1 MKLIELPNGSWIDPL
16 TITAINVR
24 RYKDNVTQKPC
35 VNIIGPGDINSVI
48 YCKDEECVDIAR
60 LIAKQVND
68 ACNKSITEQN
78 KEYIEKTKEVKNKKL
93 YLALLPPQDAFL
105 YAIKEYADLDDAF
118 LLKSLN
124 EIDELEDKYEG
135 VYIHSIKNE
144 QIVIC
149 VNDKYLTTIYSAGP
163 KYATAIYETAKKLAN
178 K

>member
-1 MKLIELPNGSWIDPL
+1 MKLIELPNGSWVDPF

-24 RYKDNVTQKPC
+24 RKDNHTSRPY
-35 VNIIGPGDINSVI
+35 VNVIGPGDTSNTI
-48 YCKDEECVDIAR
+48 YCNDEECVDVAR

-68 ACNKSITEQN
+68 ACNKSITEKD
-78 KEYIEKTKEVKNKKL
+78 KEYLKKVKEIEEDKKL

-124 EIDELEDKYEG
+124 EIDELDIKFQGAYIWGIEDEQ
-135 VYIHSIKNE
+135 VVIH
-144 QIVIC
+144 

-163 KYATAIYETAKKLAN
+163 KYAKAIYETANKLVN